1 MWARKSGY
9 AGAVFEALASVETLA
24 PALECGR
31 PRDGVSHIRG
41 KPLLMYR
48 RMPGG

>member
-9 AGAVFEALASVETLA
+9 AGAVFEALVAVETLA
-24 PALECGR
+24 PALECR
-31 PRDGVSHIRG
+31 QPRDGVLHIPG
-41 KPLLMYR
+41 KPPLMYR

>member
-1 MWARKSGY
+1 MWTRKSGY
-9 AGAVFEALASVETLA
+9 AGAVFEALVTVETLA
-24 PALECGR
+24 PVLECGR
-31 PRDGVSHIRG
+31 PRDGDSRIRG

>member
-9 AGAVFEALASVETLA
+9 AGAVFEALVAVETLA
-24 PALECGR
+24 PVLEYGQ
-31 PRDGVSHIRG
+31 PRDGVSYIPG
-41 KPLLMYR
+41 KPPLMYR

>member
-9 AGAVFEALASVETLA
+9 AGAVFEALAAVETLA
-24 PALECGR
+24 PASKCGQ
-31 PRDGVSHIRG
+31 PRDGVSYIPS
-41 KPLLMYR
+41 KPPLMYR